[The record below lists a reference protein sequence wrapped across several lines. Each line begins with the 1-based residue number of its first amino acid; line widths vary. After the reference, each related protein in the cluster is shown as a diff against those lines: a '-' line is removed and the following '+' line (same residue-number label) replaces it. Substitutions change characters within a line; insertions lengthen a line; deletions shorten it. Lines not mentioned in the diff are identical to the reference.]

1 MNNRIMVT
9 LHNTYTCS
17 KRQLKGLV
25 VTACCLVSCPV
36 GAQTVS
42 VSEPVQDCGTT
53 GFETPVTATFQL
65 WNKGQHPLIIS
76 DVKADCGCT
85 SVNYPKTPVEVGA
98 PFTVTMTYDARQLGH
113 YYKQAAI
120 RSNATEKPV
129 YLAMKGVILADLHDY
144 SGSYEFSMG
153 DLLMDKNYLEFD
165 DVNRGD
171 QPVQEIYIMNNGK
184 EMMQPNIMHLP
195 PYLSAVVEPTRLS
208 PGHSG
213 KVTLT
218 LHTDKV
224 RQLGL
229 TQTSVYMGKQLGEH
243 VKTTNELPVSV
254 VLLPDLTS
262 VAGQNK
268 QRAPSLQLSASQLE
282 LGSFDGKSKKS
293 GEIILTN
300 NGHSALKISSWQMF
314 TPGLKVTLG
323 KRDLAPG
330 ATTKLRV
337 TAYRDKLKSA
347 RTKPRVLMITNDPE
361 HTKLVIDINVK

>member
-1 MNNRIMVT
+1 MV
-9 LHNTYTCS
+9 LMHNTSTNS
-17 KRQLKGLV
+17 KRQLIGLLAIV
-25 VTACCLVSCPV
+25 CCSLSIPV

-65 WNKGQHPLIIS
+65 WNRGQHPLIIS

-85 SVNYPKTPVEVGA
+85 SVSYPKTPVEVGA

-144 SGSYEFSMG
+144 SGSYEFSIG

-171 QPVQEIYIMNNGK
+171 QPVQEIYIMNNSK
-184 EMMQPNIMHLP
+184 RMMQPNVMHLP
-195 PYLSAVVEPTRLS
+195 PYLSAVVEPMRLS

-224 RQLGL
+224 WQLGL
-229 TQTSVYMGKQLGEH
+229 TKTSVHMGKELGER
-243 VKTTNELPVSV
+243 VSTANELPVTV

-262 VAGQNK
+262 MAGQNK
-268 QRAPSLQLSASQLE
+268 QLAPRLQLSSPQLD

-300 NGHSALKISSWQMF
+300 NGHSPLKISSLQMF
-314 TPGLKVTLG
+314 TSGLKVTLG
-323 KRDLAPG
+323 KRELAPG
-330 ATTKLRV
+330 ATTKLKV
-337 TAYRDKLKSA
+337 SAYRDKLKSA
-347 RTKPRVLMITNDPE
+347 RSKPRVLMITNDPD